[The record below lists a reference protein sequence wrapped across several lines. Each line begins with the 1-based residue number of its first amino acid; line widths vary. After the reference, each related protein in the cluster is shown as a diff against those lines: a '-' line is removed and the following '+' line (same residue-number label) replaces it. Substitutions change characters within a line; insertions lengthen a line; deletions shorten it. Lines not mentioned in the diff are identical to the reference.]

1 MKSVRTVVSIGLL
14 LAACALSACG
24 GGGGGGSAE
33 VPAPTSTPDSAVKQW
48 DQMKWDE
55 GQWQ

>member
-24 GGGGGGSAE
+24 GGGGSTE